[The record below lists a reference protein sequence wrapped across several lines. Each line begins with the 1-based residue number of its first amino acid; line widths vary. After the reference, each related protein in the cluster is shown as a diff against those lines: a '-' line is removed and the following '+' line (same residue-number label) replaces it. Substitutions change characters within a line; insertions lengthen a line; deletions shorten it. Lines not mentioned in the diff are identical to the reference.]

1 MRETTPG
8 RRARIAALAASAVV
22 VSPLA
27 VGTLS
32 AQADEVADLQLG
44 ETKTYIVQLADDPL
58 VAFEG
63 GKGLAATAPK
73 PGQKVNVDSAA
84 ADAYKGYL
92 GTQRAEA
99 LRAAGLSSSDVVT
112 TYETALNGF
121 AVEMNAAEAIHMRK
135 APGVLQV
142 WEDEIRHAD
151 TVQTPDYLGLSG
163 DNGVWANQFG
173 GVENAGEGVVVGVI
187 DTGIDPNNPSFSGEN
202 MPAAP
207 ADWNGDCAEAGTDWF
222 GAFECNNKII
232 GARWYGEEFGN
243 TVIPDEFASARDYN
257 GHGSHTAGTSA
268 GNHDVPL
275 TINGAELGL
284 ASGMAPAAH
293 IAAYK
298 ALWMTADGNGSGT
311 TAGLVAAIDDAV
323 EDGVDVINYSISGSS
338 TNIMGADEVA
348 FLFAADAGI
357 FVSTSA
363 GNSGDTVGV
372 SSVAHNAP
380 WTMTVAASTH
390 NRGAENSVTL
400 GDGATYDGVGYGGPV
415 DAPLVYAGDIP
426 ATGVAASEAEL
437 CATGAVDDAA
447 AAGNIVVCLR
457 GAYALVDKGSEV
469 ANSGGVG
476 MVMINDPAGAAGQNA
491 IIYDVPATH
500 LTAADGQ
507 LVKAYAQTAADPTA
521 TISATANTVVNAP
534 EMASFSSY
542 GPALAG
548 GGDLLKPDIT
558 APGVDVAAAYHADH
572 TDPGTPTFSQIS
584 GTSMSAPHIAGLA
597 ALMKQ
602 EFPEWS
608 PAAIKSAMM
617 TTARDV
623 DDAGDPIERL
633 GTVATPLNYGAGEV
647 QPAPSYNPGLVYDAG
662 WDEWLGYACAI
673 GQYGGCTGEVP
684 AASDLNYPSI
694 SVGSL
699 PGEQTVTRT
708 VTDVTGEGGT
718 YTFDIDAP
726 EGTTVTV
733 SPETLTVPANGTASY
748 AVTITATT
756 AEPEAWTFGQLRL
769 INGDITVESPIAV
782 RPLEISAPGE
792 LSGEGISGSIDYQVT
807 PGFTGTLSTDIDGL
821 IPSDAIAVAVTSDGP
836 SGGAS
841 PFDHVEQITI
851 PEGTHTFRVAI
862 YDSEITPAGTD
873 MDLFL
878 ANSAGQVFAQSAV
891 GGSDESIT
899 LDAPDGGTYYVAL
912 DYWNA
917 AAGEVA
923 SMPLHLWSVTDADEG
938 NMTVSPETATAAIGD
953 PIDLTVAWDGLSGDT
968 RYLGNVNYLNGADVI
983 GKTVVSVV
991 TGAAVERVWGDNRY
1005 ATAAAISELYPEG
1018 ADTIYVASGQEFA
1031 DALTGSAAAGSGVA
1045 PDAKIMTTPDGEA
1058 APVLLVK
1065 KDTIPSDTAAALTA
1079 LDPSNVIVL
1088 GGTAAV
1094 SAGVESDLGAYGT
1107 VTRIGGADRYETAA
1121 LLAQE
1126 FPSGVPKVYVAV
1138 GEGNNFA
1145 DALSV
1150 SALAGSEGVPVL
1162 LTKSNHAPSSLIAA
1176 IDALNPGEVVV
1187 VGGTSAV
1194 SDAVASELGATTR
1207 LAGSNRYATNVAIT
1221 AAYPADVAQAYV
1233 ASGQNWPDALSGAA
1247 LAGHMDAPLV
1257 LTKATTVPGVT
1268 VTELNRLSPADVTIF
1283 GGTAAVSQAV
1293 EDELNALLPSW
1304 Q

>member
-1 MRETTPG
+1 M
-8 RRARIAALAASAVV
+8 
-22 VSPLA
+22 
-27 VGTLS
+27 S
-32 AQADEVADLQLG
+32 AQADEVANLQLG

-58 VAFEG
+58 VAFDG
-63 GKGLAATAPK
+63 GHGLTATAPK
-73 PGQKVNVDSAA
+73 AGEKVDADSAA
-84 ADAYKGYL
+84 AQAYTDYL
-92 GTQRAEA
+92 GAQRADV
-99 LRAAGLSSSDVVT
+99 LQTLGLSSSDVVT
-112 TYETALNGF
+112 TYEAALNGF
-121 AVEMNAAEAIHMRK
+121 AVEMTAAEAIHMRK

-163 DNGVWANQFG
+163 DNGVWATEFG
-173 GVENAGEGVVVGVI
+173 GVDNAGEGIVVGVI
-187 DTGIDPNNPSFSGEN
+187 DTGIDPNNPSFAGEGISA
-202 MPAAP
+202 PP
-207 ADWNGDCAEAGTDWF
+207 ADWAGDCNEAGVDRYA
-222 GAFECNNKII
+222 AFECNNKVI
-232 GARWYGEEFGN
+232 GARWYGEAFGN
-243 TVIPDEFASARDYN
+243 TVIPEEFTSARDYN

-275 TINGAELGL
+275 SIQGAELGL

-323 EDGVDVINYSISGSS
+323 LDGVDVINYSISGSS
-338 TNIMGADEVA
+338 TNIMGPDEVA
-348 FLFAADAGI
+348 FLFAANTGI

-400 GDGATYDGVGYGGPV
+400 GNDATYDGVGYGGPV
-415 DAPLVYAGDIP
+415 EAPLVYAGDIP

-447 AAGNIVVCLR
+447 ADGNIVVCMR

-491 IIYDVPATH
+491 IIYEVPATH
-500 LTAADGQ
+500 LAAAEGQ
-507 LVKAYAQTAADPTA
+507 LVKDYAQTAAAPTA
-521 TISATANTVVNAP
+521 TISATTNTIVNAP

-558 APGVDVAAAYHADH
+558 APGVDIAAAYHVDH
-572 TDPGTPTFSQIS
+572 SDPGTPTFSQIS

-662 WDEWLGYACAI
+662 VNEWLDYACAI
-673 GQYGGCTGEVP
+673 GQLSGCTGEEP

-699 PGEQTVTRT
+699 PGQQTVTRT
-708 VTDVTGEGGT
+708 VTDVTGVGGT

-733 SPETLTVPANGTASY
+733 VPTVLTVPADGTASY
-748 AVTITATT
+748 EVTITATT

-769 INGDITVESPIAV
+769 VSGEITVESPIAV
-782 RPLEISAPGE
+782 RPLEISAPAE
-792 LSGEGISGSIDYQVT
+792 LNGEGFSGSSSYQVT

-821 IPSDAIAVAVTSDGP
+821 IPSDERPLAVTSDGP
-836 SGGAS
+836 AGGAG
-841 PFDHVEQITI
+841 FQDHVEPIVV
-851 PEGTHTFRVAI
+851 PAGTKTLRISTFQ
-862 YDSEITPAGTD
+862 SEITPAGVD

-878 ANSAGQVFAQSAV
+878 INPAYTAVVAQSAA

-899 LDAPDGGTYYVAL
+899 LDNPAAGTYYLAL
-912 DYWNA
+912 DYWDG
-917 AAGEVA
+917 AAGAVA
-923 SMPLHLWSVTDADEG
+923 NVPTHVWAVTDADEG
-938 NMTVSPETATAAIGD
+938 NMTVSPETAPAAIGV
-953 PIDLTVAWDGLSGDT
+953 PIDLTVAWDGLAGGA
-968 RYLGNVNYLNGADVI
+968 RYLGNVNYLNGGETI
-983 GKTVVSVV
+983 GKTIVSVV
-991 TGAAVERVWGDNRY
+991 TDGVERVAGDDRY

-1018 ADTIYVASGQEFA
+1018 ADTVYVAYGEAFA
-1031 DALTGSAAAGSGVA
+1031 DALTGSAAAGAGMST
-1045 PDAKIMTTPDGEA
+1045 MTTPEGDA
-1058 APVLLVK
+1058 APVLLVGK
-1065 KDTIPSDTAAALTA
+1065 SIPTVTSDA
-1079 LDPSNVIVL
+1079 LDALAPSNIVVL
-1088 GGTAAV
+1088 GGPASVSNDIETELTAWAPV
-1094 SAGVESDLGAYGT
+1094 N
-1107 VTRIGGADRYETAA
+1107 RIGGADRYETSA
-1121 LLAQE
+1121 LLAAE
-1126 FPSGVPKVYVAV
+1126 FPAGLSKVYVAS
-1138 GEGNNFA
+1138 GYDAAFP
-1145 DALSV
+1145 DALAA
-1150 SALAGSEGVPVL
+1150 SALAGHEGVPVL
-1162 LTKSNHAPSSLIAA
+1162 LTKTNSVPATVNAA
-1176 IDALNPGEVVV
+1176 ITGLNPDSVVV
-1187 VGGTSAV
+1187 VGGPSSV
-1194 SDAVASELGATTR
+1194 SNGVYATLGADSR
-1207 LAGSNRYATNVAIT
+1207 LAGDDRWETNVAIT
-1221 AAYPADVAQAYV
+1221 ASYAADAPRAYV
-1233 ASGQNWPDALSGAA
+1233 ASGLTWPDALTGAA
-1247 LAGHMDAPLV
+1247 LAGSEGAPMLLTHPDAL
-1257 LTKATTVPGVT
+1257 PGVIK
-1268 VTELNRLSPADVTIF
+1268 TELNRLSPADATIF
-1283 GGTAAVSQAV
+1283 GGPASVSHAV